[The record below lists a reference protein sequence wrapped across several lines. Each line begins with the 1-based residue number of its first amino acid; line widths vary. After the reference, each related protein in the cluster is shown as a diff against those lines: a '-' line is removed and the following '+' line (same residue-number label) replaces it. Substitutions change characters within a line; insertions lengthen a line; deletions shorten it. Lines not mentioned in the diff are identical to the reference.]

1 MFKDNKLNGGLVLM
15 SLVEFCRRMSNN
27 SKPFLLS
34 HIDSIRIYTVYSFT
48 TLTKYILDTLLD
60 VQINANP
67 FLHIS
72 PAIKCM

>member
-1 MFKDNKLNGGLVLM
+1 MFKDNKLNGGLLLM

-34 HIDSIRIYTVYSFT
+34 HIDSIRIYTVYSFRR
-48 TLTKYILDTLLD
+48 LTKYILDTLLD
-60 VQINANP
+60 LQINANP